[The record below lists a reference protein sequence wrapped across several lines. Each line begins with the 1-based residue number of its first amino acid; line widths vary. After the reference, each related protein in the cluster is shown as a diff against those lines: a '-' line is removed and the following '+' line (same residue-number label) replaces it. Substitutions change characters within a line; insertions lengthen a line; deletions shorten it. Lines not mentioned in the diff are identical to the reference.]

1 MLARGLPRATSLLAA
16 LLLTG
21 CARYA
26 RHDPGSHCLERQA
39 ELRLR
44 PATDC
49 EKQSSDPRPE
59 CKWAMTLEL
68 HWKCKKWS
76 SW

>member
-1 MLARGLPRATSLLAA
+1 MRACAPLLLLA
-16 LLLTG
+16 LTS

-26 RHDPGSHCLERQA
+26 AHDPNSYCMQREA

-49 EKQSSDPRPE
+49 ENPTNSHKPQCD
-59 CKWAMTLEL
+59 WAMTLEL
-68 HWKCKKWS
+68 HWKCKRWS